1 MMQYRNAKYIDAT
14 RIECEINHHV
24 YGWIPYGLD
33 PADIDMT
40 VDNNELLAAMKMNN
54 NVAAYIPPT
63 QAEIDAIAAQDIR
76 AKRDHILATV
86 VDPLV
91 SNPLRWADMTSE
103 EQQAWADYRRALLD
117 VPQQV
122 GFPNAVDWPTQP
134 PF

>member
-1 MMQYRNAKYIDAT
+1 MQYRNAKYIDAI
-14 RIECEINHHV
+14 RIECEINHPV

-33 PADIDMT
+33 PADTDMT
-40 VDNNELLAAMKMNN
+40 VDNGELLAAMKANKD
-54 NVAAYIPPT
+54 VAAYIPPT
-63 QAEIDAIAAQDIR
+63 QAELDAIAAQDVR
-76 AKRDHILATV
+76 AKRDRILATV

-91 SNPLRWADMTSE
+91 SNPLRWADMTPE
-103 EQQAWADYRRALLD
+103 AQQAWADYRRALLD